1 MGIFGWSYPPGC
13 HSVPGD
19 EDDGPCLV
27 CGQSEEDCI
36 CPECPECGSVG
47 SPECYEKHGM
57 VRTEEQVRLLNEAEA
72 RWAADAKAEAEG
84 EEKLRKEL
92 DEYYAEM
99 EKDLAK

>member
-1 MGIFGWSYPPGC
+1 
-13 HSVPGD
+13 
-19 EDDGPCLV
+19 
-27 CGQSEEDCI
+27 
-36 CPECPECGSVG
+36 
-47 SPECYEKHGM
+47 M